1 VRSPPPRAVQV
12 AAAAGAS
19 PTGQVAIKAGTTMI
33 CTITLA
39 NGKGSCT
46 LTASKLAV
54 GTHQLTATYSGDATH
69 ARSTSP
75 KKTLTVTK

>member
-1 VRSPPPRAVQV
+1 MSVQV
-12 AAAAGAS
+12 TVATGAS
-19 PTGQVAIKAGTTMI
+19 PTGQVVIRAGTTGI

-54 GTHQLTATYSGDATH
+54 GTHQLTATYNGDGTH
-69 ARSTSP
+69 ARSTSA
-75 KKTLTVTK
+75 KKALTVTK